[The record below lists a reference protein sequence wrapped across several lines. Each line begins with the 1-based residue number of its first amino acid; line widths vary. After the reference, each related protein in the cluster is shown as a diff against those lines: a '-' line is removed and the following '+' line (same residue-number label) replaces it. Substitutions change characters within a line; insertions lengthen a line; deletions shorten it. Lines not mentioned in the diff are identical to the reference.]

1 MAKEGNFAQN
11 SGTVRPTLPFF
22 GADVAAETARTS

>member
-1 MAKEGNFAQN
+1 MEKGENFAQN

-22 GADVAAETARTS
+22 GADVIAKSARTS